1 MNTILST
8 QILLLLCCSS
18 LSAAN
23 ANTIKDYPIVPV
35 DFTRTSFD
43 DVFWKYRLE
52 MNQKVT
58 LPANFTKSEETGRL
72 NNFAKAGGL
81 MEGKHQGIFFND
93 SDVFKIVEGAAYTL
107 ALEHNP
113 ELDAY
118 LDKLIH
124 WFAAAQEDDGY
135 LYTAR
140 TIDPAKGHKAIGKER
155 WENIRFAHELYN
167 VGHMY
172 EAAVAHYQATG
183 KRNFLEVAIKNADL
197 ICRVF
202 GPGKKYS
209 TPGHQEIEIGL
220 VKLYRVTGNQNYLD
234 TARFFIEQR
243 GNAEN
248 RELFGEYCQ
257 DHTPLVKQDEA
268 VGHAVRAG
276 YFYAGAADVAA
287 LTDNTEYVNAL
298 DRIWANMIGKKM
310 YVTGGIGALHQGEQ
324 FGANYELPNASAYA
338 ETCAAIASILWN
350 QRMFLLKGESKY
362 IDVLERALYNGF
374 LSGISLTGDTFF
386 YVNPLASDG
395 IGKFNHGSCLRQPW
409 FDCSCCPTNIV
420 RLLPSLP
427 GYVYA
432 VQNDAVYVNL
442 YVAGKSAFEVQGT
455 TLNLEQ
461 KTEYPWTGDI
471 EISVSPEKEAAF
483 TLMLRIPGWAIG
495 HPVPSDLYRY
505 AAPPAETISL
515 TVNGEKIPFERNG
528 KGYVCLQRTWKPG
541 DTVTLNLPMPINAVI
556 THEAVA
562 DNKNRIAFERGPLVY
577 CAEGVDND
585 GHVQNRFLN
594 HNTTW
599 ETSKKEI
606 IPGVSVTAITGQ
618 GHAVYKDAPDTPP
631 RIENE
636 EITLIPYY
644 AWAHRGAGE
653 MLVWL
658 ANDRDTAKMPPIPTL
673 ASSAKAEASY
683 ICPTD
688 TLVALSD
695 TIEPKSSQ
703 DNNIPRFTWWSHKG
717 SKEWVQYT
725 FESKTRVGG
734 TAVYW
739 FDDSP
744 QGGCRPPVKWE
755 LQYLNGD
762 EWIDVKNTSPY
773 KTDLNQYNVVAFE
786 PVFTSAVRLAV
797 RLQRDFSGG
806 ILEWK
811 IAKEE

>member
-1 MNTILST
+1 MNSMLSA
-8 QILLLLCCSS
+8 QLLLLLCSSS
-18 LSAAN
+18 LATVNAASLE
-23 ANTIKDYPIVPV
+23 DYPIVPV

-43 DVFWKYRLE
+43 DVFWKYRLDV
-52 MNQKVT
+52 NQKVT

-72 NNFAKAGGL
+72 SNFAKAGGL
-81 MEGKHQGIFFND
+81 MEGKHEGIFFND

-107 ALEHNP
+107 ALDYDG

-118 LDKLIH
+118 LDNLIG
-124 WFAAAQEDDGY
+124 WFAAAQEEDGY

-140 TIDPAKGHKAIGKER
+140 TIDPENGPKAIGKER
-155 WENIRFAHELYN
+155 WENIRHAHELYN

-183 KRNFLEVAIKNADL
+183 KRNFLDVAIKNADL
-197 ICRVF
+197 IRRVF
-202 GPGKKYS
+202 GPGKMYS

-220 VKLYRVTGNQNYLD
+220 VKLYRATGNQNYLD
-234 TARFFIEQR
+234 MARFFIEQR

-248 RELFGEYCQ
+248 RELFGDYCQ
-257 DHTPLVKQDEA
+257 DHKPLAEQDEA
-268 VGHAVRAG
+268 VGHSVRAG

-287 LTDNTEYVNAL
+287 LTNNEEYITAL
-298 DRIWANMIGKKM
+298 DRIWENVVGKKL
-310 YVTGGIGALHQGEQ
+310 YLTGGLGAKHQGEQ

-338 ETCAAIASILWN
+338 ETCAAIANILWN

-362 IDVLERALYNGF
+362 IDVLERSLYNGF
-374 LSGISLTGDTFF
+374 LSGISLQGDAFF

-395 IGKFNHGSCLRQPW
+395 MGKFNHGSCLRQPW

-442 YVAGKSAFEVQGT
+442 YIAGKSAFEVHGT
-455 TLNLEQ
+455 TLTLEQ
-461 KTEYPWTGDI
+461 KTEYPWMGDVK
-471 EISVSPEKEAAF
+471 ISVSPEKEVAF

-505 AAPPAETISL
+505 VTPPSGVISIA
-515 TVNGEKIPFERNG
+515 VNGEEIPFEQNN
-528 KGYVCLQRTWKPG
+528 KGYVTIQRTWKTG
-541 DTVTLNLPMPINAVI
+541 DIVSLNLPMPVNAVI
-556 THEAVA
+556 AHEAIA
-562 DNKNRIAFERGPLVY
+562 DNKNRFAFEKGPLVY
-577 CAEGVDND
+577 CAEGIDNE
-585 GHVQNRFLN
+585 GRVQHRFLDE
-594 HNTTW
+594 NTTW
-599 ETSKKEI
+599 DTALLEI
-606 IPGVSVTAITGQ
+606 IPNVSVIALTGQ
-618 GHAVYKDAPDTPP
+618 GHAIYRDAPDTPL

-636 EITLIPYY
+636 ALTLIPYY

-658 ANDRDTAKMPPIPTL
+658 ARDKDTAKTPPLPTL

-683 ICPTD
+683 ICSTD
-688 TLVALSD
+688 TLAALND

-703 DNNIPRFTWWSHKG
+703 DSEIPRFTWWPHKG

-725 FESKTRVGG
+725 FESETRVGE
-734 TAVYW
+734 TSVYW

-744 QGGCRPPVKWE
+744 HGGCRPPVKWE
-755 LQYLNGD
+755 LQYLQGD
-762 EWIDVKNTSPY
+762 KWIPVKNKSSY
-773 KTDLNQYNVVAFE
+773 KIDLNQYNVVAFE
-786 PVFTSAVRLAV
+786 AVSTSAVRLAV
-797 RLQRDFSGG
+797 SLQRDFSGG

-811 IAKEE
+811 IAEEK